1 MKKSEENSKTKDL
14 LAQNQGA
21 TRGNH
26 TTHLSAAEPCDEK
39 RSESAQLS
47 RDKTVVLHP
56 ALAQYVPDEHK
67 IIFVFDQNPSGS
79 KERMSRANTQF
90 FQVGG
95 KPVFTIDGLF
105 TENESRESRTWVAS
119 KPFDGHIYST
129 SQSKLAGE
137 RPTLGF
143 NTQTCLQAL
152 ESPPNF
158 LQKVYNFLSW
168 VSKETGLII
177 ATQPFAIRYKNLM
190 NTLCIA
196 ANYMESVSKTSML
209 AGLHTDY
216 NPSKNNFFT
225 VHKAFNP
232 KEAYPLNK
240 FENGEPD
247 HPFLFTLILYL
258 ASETLQESH
267 GMGTILQNY
276 ESEPTEKSTCIDPKH
291 MRLVIFQGDIRHGIQ
306 QSFTDEDENIWRASI
321 VLKLF
326 SHARE
331 KGQDSGAIT
340 LKNFILLSTAQRLCS
355 ETILSFL
362 TTSEINFTLKGY
374 VHGIWSLP
382 RVDSFVQP
390 AAEEEKAEAEAPIQ
404 GKVFHSTPEM

>member
-1 MKKSEENSKTKDL
+1 MKKSEENSKTKHL

-47 RDKTVVLHP
+47 KDNTVVMNP
-56 ALAQYVPDEHK
+56 TVAPYVVGDLK
-67 IIFVFDQNPSGS
+67 TLFVFDQNPSGS
-79 KERMSRANTQF
+79 NERMSRANTQF

-95 KPVFTIDGLF
+95 KPVFIIDGLF
-105 TENESRESRTWVAS
+105 TANESQESRTWVAS
-119 KPFDGHIYST
+119 KPFDAYSYSSRQ
-129 SQSKLAGE
+129 SQEAGE
-137 RPTLGF
+137 RPALGF
-143 NTQTCLQAL
+143 NIQTSWQAL

-168 VSKETGLII
+168 VSEETGLII
-177 ATQPFAIRYKNLM
+177 ATQPFDIHRK
-190 NTLCIA
+190 LCIV
-196 ANYMESVSKTSML
+196 ANYVESVSKTSML
-209 AGLHTDY
+209 TGLHTDY
-216 NPSKNNFFT
+216 NPSNFNYFT

-232 KEAYPLNK
+232 KKAYPLEK
-240 FENGEPD
+240 FQNGTPD
-247 HPFLFTLILYL
+247 RPFLFTLMLYL

-267 GMGTILQNY
+267 GMGTVLQNY
-276 ESEPTEKSTCIDPKH
+276 KSEPTEESTCISPKH
-291 MRLVIFQGDIRHGIQ
+291 MRLVIFQGDILHGIQ
-306 QSFTDEDENIWRASI
+306 QSFTDEGENIWRASI

-340 LKNFILLSTAQRLCS
+340 LKNFILLSTAQRRCS

-362 TTSEINFTLKGY
+362 TTSEINFTLKGH

-382 RVDSFVQP
+382 RADSVVQP
-390 AAEEEKAEAEAPIQ
+390 APVLFQPVSQTTGTKQAAPQ
-404 GKVFHSTPEM
+404 TVVPTRG